1 MNAWYDARICSSVG
15 GELTP
20 PFILKQG
27 RILLSLFCDNFSLT
41 ALVPVILAN
50 KFRQV
55 SEKFGENSF
64 FAKLLR
70 QIWRNLFAKMTGICE
85 NDDVLSNQKIP
96 YRESEND
103 LPIEMAESQRV
114 LYWPIKTKHVVLR
127 K

>member
-1 MNAWYDARICSSVG
+1 MLLR
-15 GELTP
+15 L
-20 PFILKQG
+20 LG

-41 ALVPVILAN
+41 AVVPVIFAN

-55 SEKFGENSF
+55 SEKFGENSV

-70 QIWRNLFAKMTGICE
+70 QNWRNLFAKTTGACE

-103 LPIEMAESQRV
+103 RCDVHFVRV
-114 LYWPIKTKHVVLR
+114 TGLLLATSRVVDQGR
-127 K
+127 